1 MAKAF
6 DNNNFQAEVLNSDIP
21 VLVDFWAPWCG
32 PCRMM
37 GPVIDE
43 MAEEAV
49 HYKVGK
55 INVDE
60 NPELAIRF
68 GVSSIPTVAVFEN
81 GQLLDTFVGY
91 REKEQIA
98 AFISAC

>member
-1 MAKAF
+1 MHNITTDSF
-6 DNNNFQAEVLNSDIP
+6 SAEVLQSDKRT
-21 VLVDFWAPWCG
+21 VVDFYADWCG
-32 PCRMM
+32 PCKMIAPYM
-37 GPVIDE
+37 QSLS
-43 MAEEAV
+43 EE
-49 HYKVGK
+49 HSEWKFCK

>member
-1 MAKAF
+1 MHNITTDSF
-6 DNNNFQAEVLNSDIP
+6 SAEVLQSDKRT
-21 VLVDFWAPWCG
+21 VVDFYADWCG
-32 PCRMM
+32 PCKMIAPYM
-37 GPVIDE
+37 QSLS
-43 MAEEAV
+43 EE
-49 HYKVGK
+49 HGEWKFCK

>member
-1 MAKAF
+1 MHNITTDSF
-6 DNNNFQAEVLNSDIP
+6 EAEVLQSDKRT
-21 VLVDFWAPWCG
+21 VVDFYADWCG
-32 PCRMM
+32 PCKMIAPYM
-37 GPVIDE
+37 QSLS
-43 MAEEAV
+43 EE
-49 HYKVGK
+49 HGEWKFCK

>member
-1 MAKAF
+1 MHNITTDSFA
-6 DNNNFQAEVLNSDIP
+6 AEVLQSDKRT
-21 VLVDFWAPWCG
+21 VVDFYADWCG
-32 PCRMM
+32 PCKMIAPYM
-37 GPVIDE
+37 QSLS
-43 MAEEAV
+43 EE
-49 HYKVGK
+49 HGEWKFCK

>member
-1 MAKAF
+1 MHNITTDSF
-6 DNNNFQAEVLNSDIP
+6 EAEVLQSDKRT
-21 VLVDFWAPWCG
+21 VVDFYADWCG
-32 PCRMM
+32 PCKMIAPYM
-37 GPVIDE
+37 QSLS
-43 MAEEAV
+43 EE
-49 HYKVGK
+49 HGEWQFCK

>member
-1 MAKAF
+1 MHNITTDSF
-6 DNNNFQAEVLNSDIP
+6 SAEVLQSDKRT
-21 VLVDFWAPWCG
+21 VVDFYADWCG
-32 PCRMM
+32 PCKMIAPYM
-37 GPVIDE
+37 QSLS
-43 MAEEAV
+43 EE
-49 HYKVGK
+49 HREWKFCK

>member
-55 INVDE
+55 INGDE
-60 NPELAIRF
+60 NPELARKYS
-68 GVSSIPTVAVFEN
+68 VMSIPTLMVFKNGVPVKTAIGAQPKSAVEA
-81 GQLLDTFVGY
+81 LL
-91 REKEQIA
+91 K
-98 AFISAC
+98 

>member
-1 MAKAF
+1 MHNITTDSF
-6 DNNNFQAEVLNSDIP
+6 ESEVLQSDKRT
-21 VLVDFWAPWCG
+21 VVDFYADWCG
-32 PCRMM
+32 PCKMIAPYM
-37 GPVIDE
+37 QSLS
-43 MAEEAV
+43 EE
-49 HYKVGK
+49 HGEWKFCK